1 MKYSNFKNLF
11 GDLTTDKLRTLF
23 TKAWQLSGAMF
34 IVGQTK
40 FNGVHM
46 KMCNGICR
54 THRKDEEWDFSTI
67 PQFLFPLYE
76 YSKQMPHIKI
86 HLELFSRTV
95 PFEKYVGAVSVINK
109 TYNPLS
115 EQGDYRIFDVG
126 TPDVRDYLQRL
137 MIPGSAGFKVAPI
150 AKLNTPKE
158 ADEFYEIALKNGE
171 EGVVYRIP
179 PCFYADDNS
188 PHPAIWKRVQ
198 LHRSEGICEAVEEGK
213 GKRKGMLGAMYLR
226 LDDGS
231 CVKVGGGEDMD
242 NELLIKLLANPPIG
256 KSVTF
261 SYADTADNG
270 MPLRPQYVS
279 VRDYE

>member
-1 MKYSNFKNLF
+1 MKYSNFKNLS

-46 KMCNGICR
+46 KMKAGRCS
-54 THRKDEEWDFSTI
+54 THRKDEEWNFEVLPEFI
-67 PQFLFPLYE
+67 CKLYE
-76 YSKQMPHIKI
+76 FSLDNPHLTL

-95 PFEKYVGAVSVINK
+95 PFEKYVGAVSVVNK

-115 EQGDYRIFDVG
+115 EQGEYRIFDVG

-137 MIPGSAGFKVAPI
+137 MIPGLAGFKVAPI

-158 ADEFYEIALKNGE
+158 ADEFYEIAIKNGE

-188 PHPAIWKRVQ
+188 PHPAIWKRVL
-198 LHRSEGICEAVEEGK
+198 LHKAEGICEAVEEGK

-226 LDDGS
+226 LEDGS

-242 NELLIKLLANPPIG
+242 NKLLTKLLANPPIG
-256 KSVTF
+256 KHVTF

-270 MPLRPQYVS
+270 MPLRAQYVS